1 MDHPT
6 TTTLTPPPASRLW
19 RALATTVLVAAV
31 LLVLF
36 VLPAEYGIDP
46 TGVGKALGLTEL
58 AAPPVKVINVTDVLG
73 GNEGITQVAIGDAGD
88 PTPLPNP
95 SVFQDAMTPPVTRT
109 LQVLIPPD
117 GETEVKVKMD
127 VSKVV
132 AFSWATDQ
140 GKVYVDYHGHD
151 PAFGPDFF
159 VRYKEEQES
168 SAGNGTLT
176 APFSGE
182 HGWYWLNFN
191 AEPVTI
197 TLTVTGYFV
206 DVIDYG
212 LF

>member
-1 MDHPT
+1 MANNTDNSN
-6 TTTLTPPPASRLW
+6 LPPNSGSLL
-19 RALATTVLVAAV
+19 RAIVITVVVAAV
-31 LLVLF
+31 LLVFF

-58 AAPPVKVINVTDVLG
+58 AAPPAKTITVTDILG
-73 GNEGITQVAIGDAGD
+73 GNEGITQVEIGDAGE

-95 SVFQDAMTPPVTRT
+95 AVFQDESTPPQTRT
-109 LQVLIPPD
+109 LQIEIPPD
-117 GETEVKVKMD
+117 GETEVKVKMLTG
-127 VSKVV
+127 KVV
-132 AFSWATDQ
+132 AFSWQTNQ

-151 PAFGPDFF
+151 PSFGPDFF

-168 SAGNGTLT
+168 SSGNGTLT
-176 APFSGE
+176 APFGGE

>member
-1 MDHPT
+1 MDHNN
-6 TTTLTPPPASRLW
+6 TTLPPPSAARLW
-19 RALATTVLVAAV
+19 KSVGLAAVVAAV
-31 LLVLF
+31 LLTLF

-58 AAPPVKVINVTDVLG
+58 AAPPAKTIAVTDILG
-73 GNEGITQVAIGDAGD
+73 GNEGLSEIAIPDAGE

-95 SVFQDAMTPPVTRT
+95 AVFQDEATPPETRSV
-109 LQVLIPPD
+109 QVVIPPEA
-117 GETEVKVKMD
+117 ETEVKVKLLAG
-127 VSKVV
+127 KVV

-151 PAFGPDFF
+151 PSFGPDFF

-168 SAGNGTLT
+168 SGGNGTLT

-191 AEPVTI
+191 EEPVTI
-197 TLTVTGYFV
+197 TLTVTGYFE
-206 DVIDYG
+206 DLIDYG
-212 LF
+212 IF